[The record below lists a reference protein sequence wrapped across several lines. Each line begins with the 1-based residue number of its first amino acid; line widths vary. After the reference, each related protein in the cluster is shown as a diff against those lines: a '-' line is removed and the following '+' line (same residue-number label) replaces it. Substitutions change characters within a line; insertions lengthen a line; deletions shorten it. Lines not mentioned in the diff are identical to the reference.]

1 MYFFFAV
8 KGKVQEI
15 MILSILCQWR
25 SRHSCFGGL
34 IFFSTRNLPNNL
46 KFGFSV
52 FVCIIIIG
60 REGKLK
66 WLRVGKISAKRKI
79 WTPKIILHRYKA
91 LLAGIVNVPN
101 FGKFNLFFFLLREP
115 LLIFLSMYLR
125 FLDYPPLGNVLVY
138 HLPLGPGI
146 GSWNENTDIV
156 VDLHLSTAL
165 ISIQKQLSGLLDR
178 KKTMQWSSRIPFSLK
193 IEHFFLLLSQE

>member
-60 REGKLK
+60 RKKKSFYIG
-66 WLRVGKISAKRKI
+66 I
-79 WTPKIILHRYKA
+79 KA

-125 FLDYPPLGNVLVY
+125 FLDYRPSGNVLVY

-146 GSWNENTDIV
+146 GSWNENIDIV

-178 KKTMQWSSRIPFSLK
+178 KKTMQWSSRIPF
-193 IEHFFLLLSQE
+193 F

>member
-1 MYFFFAV
+1 
-8 KGKVQEI
+8 

-34 IFFSTRNLPNNL
+34 IFFSTGNLPNNV

-60 REGKLK
+60 REGKSK
-66 WLRVGKISAKRKI
+66 WLRLWLKSLQKGKFEQQKLFYIGI
-79 WTPKIILHRYKA
+79 KA

-115 LLIFLSMYLR
+115 LFIFLLMYLR
-125 FLDYPPLGNVLVY
+125 FLDYRPSGNVLVY

-146 GSWNENTDIV
+146 GAWNENIDIV
-156 VDLHLSTAL
+156 VHLHLSTAL

-178 KKTMQWSSRIPFSLK
+178 KKNYAVIVSYSIFLK
-193 IEHFFLLLSQE
+193 IERFFLLLSQE